1 MLPRLI
7 ALLFLLAAA
16 ACSSDGTSS
25 DCKNVCQWE
34 ASCVDQVN
42 DESVEEDEE
51 EQNRFDQSE
60 CVAAC
65 DALSR
70 DEVGKELVEKHME
83 CAKKAKAKD
92 DCAALL
98 QCK

>member
-1 MLPRLI
+1 VLQRLL
-7 ALLFLLAAA
+7 ALVLLLAAA
-16 ACSSDGTSS
+16 ACSSEGTSN
-25 DCKNVCQWE
+25 DCENVCRLE
-34 ASCVDQVN
+34 ATCVDKVN

-51 EQNRFDQSE
+51 QNRFDQSE
-60 CVAAC
+60 CMAAC

-70 DEVGKELVEKHME
+70 DEVGKKLVEKHVE
-83 CAKKAKAKD
+83 CAEKFKN

>member
-1 MLPRLI
+1 MLPRLL
-7 ALLFLLAAA
+7 ALLLLAAT
-16 ACSSDGTSS
+16 ACSSEDTSGE
-25 DCKNVCQWE
+25 CQEVCRRE
-34 ASCVDQVN
+34 ASCVDKVN
-42 DESVEEDEE
+42 DESVEEDE

-70 DEVGKELVEKHME
+70 DEVGKKLVEKHRE
-83 CAKKAKAKD
+83 CAAKAK

>member
-1 MLPRLI
+1 MLIRI
-7 ALLFLLAAA
+7 ALGLLLLAT
-16 ACSSDGTSS
+16 ACSSEGTSN
-25 DCKNVCQWE
+25 DCKDLCRRE
-34 ASCVDQVN
+34 AACVDQVG
-42 DESVEEDEE
+42 DDDKEDE

-60 CVAAC
+60 CIAAC

-70 DEVGKELVEKHME
+70 DPVGKTLVDKHKK
-83 CAKKAKAKD
+83 CAQEAK